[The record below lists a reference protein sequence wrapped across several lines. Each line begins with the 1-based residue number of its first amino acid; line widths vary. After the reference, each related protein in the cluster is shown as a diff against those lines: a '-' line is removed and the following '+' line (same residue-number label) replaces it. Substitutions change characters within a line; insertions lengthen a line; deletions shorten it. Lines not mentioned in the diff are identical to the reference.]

1 MRVIDYSALS
11 RQITHQE
18 LAEFRLTPIYNDMF
32 RSTHRILWAFVFLLS
47 IVGGLVIPG
56 PIVELLVSGVVLQI
70 SIIVFLMLF
79 IGTTLWWCMIRTY
92 LSYSERN
99 MLRFVLF
106 AHANGLRYD
115 TSMQQVDHTG
125 LIFSLGDSQRLY
137 NRFIEASEERF
148 EIGNYQFS
156 TGSKKNRKYYQW
168 GYVCIRLER
177 NVPHMVLDAIHN
189 NTTLL
194 GFSLSNLPT
203 SFDKD
208 QTLSLEGDFNSHFT
222 LYAPREYE
230 RDALYIFTPDLMALL
245 IDTTAQYDIETV
257 DDRLYVYSP
266 ETFDLQ
272 DQKTLETI
280 FSIIDI
286 VGAKTINRTKRYAD
300 EQIGDR
306 SVDRVATQG
315 SRLRTTLPTVA
326 VIVGVITAL
335 FCILMTILSII

>member
-1 MRVIDYSALS
+1 MRVIDYSVLS

-32 RSTHRILWAFVFLLS
+32 RSTRRILWAFVVVLS
-47 IVGGLVIPG
+47 IVGGLVITG
-56 PIVELLVSGVVLQI
+56 PIVELLVSSVVLQI
-70 SIIVFLMLF
+70 LIIVFLTLF
-79 IGTTLWWCMIRTY
+79 IGTALWCMMRAY
-92 LSYSERN
+92 FSHSERH

-115 TSMQQVDHTG
+115 TSVQQVDHTG
-125 LIFSLGDSQRLY
+125 LIFSLGDNRRLY

-156 TGSKKNRKYYQW
+156 TGSGKNRKYYQW
-168 GYVCIRLER
+168 GYICIRLER
-177 NVPHMVLDAIHN
+177 NVPHMVLDAMHN
-189 NTTLL
+189 NTTLF

-222 LYAPREYE
+222 LYAPKEYE

-245 IDTTAQYDIETV
+245 IDTTARYDIETV

-266 ETFDLQ
+266 EMFNLR

-286 VGAKTINRTKRYAD
+286 VGTKTVDRTERYAD
-300 EQIGDR
+300 ERIGDR
-306 SVDRVATQG
+306 SVDRITAQG
-315 SRLRTTLPTVA
+315 SRLRTTFPVVA
-326 VIVGVITAL
+326 VVTVIITAL
-335 FCILMTILSII
+335 FYILMTILSVI